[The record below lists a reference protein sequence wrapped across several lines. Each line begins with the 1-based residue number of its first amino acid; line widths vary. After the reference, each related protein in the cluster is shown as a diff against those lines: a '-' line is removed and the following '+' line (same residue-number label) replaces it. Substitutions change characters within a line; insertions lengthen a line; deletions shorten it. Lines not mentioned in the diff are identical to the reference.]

1 MNTKSQAKVWRSYGG
16 QITILTYLADLE
28 VLQLQSLDQDSYN
41 RTIARCE
48 YTFRIQIKMIAF
60 TFPSSRNLSNCI
72 MLLENIAGE
81 EVTRKF
87 MDHRLNFTDTQTV
100 VVNKEM
106 YAFARKYE
114 GSVLV
119 YKLSNFT
126 SAEHLV
132 KTTLPAVPC
141 GVSLANF
148 SVCYVQFAGSIIL
161 TGGTKPYVQ

>member
-81 EVTRKF
+81 IVTRKF
-87 MDHRLNFTDTQTV
+87 TDHRLRFMDTQTV

-106 YAFARKYE
+106 YAFVR
-114 GSVLV
+114 
-119 YKLSNFT
+119 
-126 SAEHLV
+126 
-132 KTTLPAVPC
+132 
-141 GVSLANF
+141 
-148 SVCYVQFAGSIIL
+148 
-161 TGGTKPYVQ
+161 